1 MTVELEQLEPSIRSS
16 TDHPGLA
23 PETRRAGAQA
33 GPYLVVN
40 AGTELSLCTCT
51 VSTVHF

>member
-1 MTVELEQLEPSIRSS
+1 MTVELEQPSIRSS